1 MSTNIRS
8 TVPLGWQYPH
18 LGRGVKMNWSYLG
31 TALAIIVL
39 IRLVKAYTTKRWG
52 PVLVPM
58 LEKVFGTTK
67 WEELVLQHVKKH
79 AVAGD
84 PDSVLQTFDNLCT
97 TRKWTLKTSG
107 KRGEMLDSTIRDT
120 KPRVCLEMGTSYG
133 YTAVRIGRLLE
144 SGARLL
150 TLEPN
155 PQLAKVAEEMV
166 QLAGLLDKVTVIT
179 ADADDVIPQLTKKY
193 DVTDIDIVFL
203 DYWKDRYIRDLQ
215 LIQEHGLLKSGFV
228 VVTDQI
234 GDGQATDHTVEYDTG
249 AEKFEC
255 TLKPVDS
262 DDTSVRS

>member
-1 MSTNIRS
+1 
-8 TVPLGWQYPH
+8 
-18 LGRGVKMNWSYLG
+18 MNWSYLG

-39 IRLVKAYTTKRWG
+39 IRLVKAYITKRWG

-107 KRGEMLDSTIRDT
+107 KRGEMLDGTIRDT

-133 YTAVRIGRLLE
+133 YTAVRIGRLL
-144 SGARLL
+144 SPGARLL

-166 QLAGLLDKVTVIT
+166 QLAGFKTSRYRPTSSDCGSGSKLTRLVTVIT

-262 DDTSVRS
+262 GDTSVRS